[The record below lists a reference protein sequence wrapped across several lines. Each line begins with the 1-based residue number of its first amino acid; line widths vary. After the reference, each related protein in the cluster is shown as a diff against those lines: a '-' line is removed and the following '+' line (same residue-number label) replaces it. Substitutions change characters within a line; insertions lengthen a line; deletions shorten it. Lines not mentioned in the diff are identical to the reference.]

1 MDEYRRVTLHRNGRC
16 HFLMLATATVAFVS
30 VTGAA
35 RAQTTLPQ
43 VTVTAPEEQKKPAPH
58 KRAQRNPAPAPQPA
72 VTQAPAPSAADQL
85 TATNKAF
92 DAARDN
98 NLLPKTGANSFDF
111 SRTVIESL
119 PQGDNAPLDRV
130 LLQAPGVAQDSAASG
145 LLHIR
150 NEHANVQYRINGVQ
164 LPDGVSGFSQLFDTS
179 FIGSFSL
186 ITGALPA
193 QYGLHTA
200 ALVDIQTRD
209 SVFNNSGAISVYGG
223 SQQWISPSVEYGG
236 TSGKTQYFFTGRYT
250 ANDIGIENPLPS
262 YYPIHDYT
270 WQGRFFGY
278 TSTQIDEWSR
288 VSTIVGSSTIRFQI
302 PNVIG
307 AQVTGSPNPL
317 VVNGINTF
325 DSTQLN
331 EQQYERNHF
340 GVIAYQRSAGDVDMQ
355 LSYFTRYSSLHFVP
369 DPLGDLLLNG
379 VASDVFRS
387 SYVNGLQG
395 DAAYRLNEAH
405 TLRAGFT
412 ASGEQTQVLNSSA
425 VLGGGVDP
433 DTGIPFQT
441 DPSAPP
447 FTVTDET
454 GKFGGLAGVYIQD
467 EWRMTDQLTLNAGLR
482 FDQMWQ
488 FVDKNQVSPRVSL
501 VYKPWEST
509 AFHAGYARNFTPPE
523 QVIATPA
530 NIALF
535 NGTTAAPLNQQ
546 NSPVLPERSHVFD
559 AGVDQ
564 KVLRGLDVGVD
575 AYYKLATDLLDD
587 GQFGQALVLD
597 GFNYEKGR
605 NAGLELKTKYVEGN
619 FLAYGNLAWARQV
632 GTNIVSNQF
641 LFSQED
647 LDFIAH
653 NWIYTDHAQLLTMSA
668 GASYVWYGTKFSADL
683 IYGYGL
689 RTTVAT
695 PNDQHVP
702 TYTQVNLGVSREFP
716 GVNGKPATVRFDVVN
731 ALDSIYEIRNGSGVG
746 VFAPQFGP
754 RRGFFAG
761 VSQKF

>member
-1 MDEYRRVTLHRNGRC
+1 MDKYSRVTLRRGGGR
-16 HFLMLATATVAFVS
+16 HFLMMASATCAFAS
-30 VTGAA
+30 VTGAV

-43 VTVTAPEEQKKPAPH
+43 VTVTAPEEQKKPAPR
-58 KRAQRNPAPAPQPA
+58 KRAQRKPAPAPQPVA
-72 VTQAPAPSAADQL
+72 AQPAPAPSPADQL
-85 TATNKAF
+85 ATTNKSF

-98 NLLPKTGANSFDF
+98 NLLPKTGTNTFDF
-111 SRTVIESL
+111 SRAVIESL
-119 PQGDNAPLDRV
+119 PQGDNAPLDKV
-130 LLQAPGVAQDSAASG
+130 LLQAPGVTQDSAASG
-145 LLHIR
+145 LLHVR
-150 NEHANVQYRINGVQ
+150 NEHANVQYRINGIQ
-164 LPDGVSGFSQLFDTS
+164 IPDGVSGFSQIFDTR
-179 FIGSFSL
+179 FIGSFQL

-200 ALVDIQTRD
+200 GLVDIKTND
-209 SVFNNSGAISVYGG
+209 SAFNNSGTIGFYGG
-223 SQQWISPSVEYGG
+223 SQQWLSPYIEYGG
-236 TSGKTQYFFTGRYT
+236 TTGKTQYYFTGRYT

-288 VSTIVGSSTIRFQI
+288 VSTIVGSSTTRFQI
-302 PNVIG
+302 PDVIG
-307 AQVTGSPNPL
+307 APTNGFVI
-317 VVNGINTF
+317 NGISDF
-325 DSTQLN
+325 DSTHLN

-340 GVIAYQRSAGDVDMQ
+340 GVIAYQRSAGDVDLQ
-355 LSYFTRYSSLHFVP
+355 ASYFTRYSSLHFVP
-369 DPLGDLLLNG
+369 DTIGDLLING

-387 SYVNGLQG
+387 SYVNGVQL
-395 DAAYRLNEAH
+395 DSAYRLNEAH
-405 TLRAGFT
+405 TLRAGFVGQ
-412 ASGEQTQVLNSSA
+412 GEQTQVQDSSTVVA
-425 VLGGGVDP
+425 GGNDP
-433 DTGIPFQT
+433 DTGPFQT
-441 DPSAPP
+441 DPTAPP
-447 FTVTDET
+447 FNVNDET
-454 GKFGGLAGVYIQD
+454 AKFGGLFGVYLQD
-467 EWRMTDQLTLNAGLR
+467 EWRITNQLTLNAGVR

-488 FVDKNQVSPRVSL
+488 FVDANQVSPRASL
-501 VYKPWEST
+501 VYKPWEGT

-535 NGTTAAPLNQQ
+535 NGTSAAPLTQG

-597 GFNYEKGR
+597 GFNYAKGR
-605 NAGLELKTKYVEGN
+605 NAGIELKTKYQEGN

-632 GTNIVSNQF
+632 GTDIVSNQF
-641 LFSQED
+641 LFSQSD
-647 LDFIAH
+647 LDYIANH
-653 NWIYTDHAQLLTMSA
+653 WIYTDHTQLLTMSA

-689 RTTVAT
+689 RTTIDT
-695 PNDQHVP
+695 PNDAHVP
-702 TYTQVNLGVSREFP
+702 SYTQVNLGVSREFP
-716 GVNGKPATVRFDVVN
+716 GVDGKPATVRFDVVN
-731 ALDSIYEIRNGSGVG
+731 ALDSIYEIRDGSGIG

>member
-1 MDEYRRVTLHRNGRC
+1 MSSTA
-16 HFLMLATATVAFVS
+16 LALLAGIDLAS
-30 VTGAA
+30 
-35 RAQTTLPQ
+35 AQTTIPQ
-43 VTVTAPEEQKKPAPH
+43 VTVTAPDQQQKPAPR
-58 KRAQRNPAPAPQPA
+58 KRAQRRPAQAPQQA
-72 VTQAPAPSAADQL
+72 VTQAPAPSAAEQLATTNQRFDQ
-85 TATNKAF
+85 
-92 DAARDN
+92 ARDS
-98 NLLPKTGANSFDF
+98 NLLPKTGTNTFEF
-111 SRTVIESL
+111 SRAVIEAL
-119 PQGDNAPLDRV
+119 PQGNNAPLDKV
-130 LLQAPGVAQDSAASG
+130 LLQAPGVSQDSAASG
-145 LLHIR
+145 QIHVR
-150 NEHANVQYRINGVQ
+150 NEHANIQYRINGIQ
-164 LPDGVSGFSQLFDTS
+164 LPDGVAGFSQLFDTS

-200 ALVDIQTRD
+200 GLVDIKTRD
-209 SVFNNSGAISVYGG
+209 AAFNNSGAISVYGG

-236 TSGKTQYFFTGRYT
+236 TTGKTQYFFTGRYT

-278 TSTQIDEWSR
+278 TSTQLDEWSR
-288 VSTIVGSSTIRFQI
+288 VSTIVGSSTTRFQI

-307 AQVTGSPNPL
+307 ASPL
-317 VVNGINTF
+317 QGFSINGIDSF
-325 DSTQLN
+325 DSTRLN

-340 GVIAYQRSAGDVDMQ
+340 GVIAYQRSAGDVDLQ
-355 LSYFTRYSSLHFVP
+355 ASYFTRYSSLHFVP
-369 DPLGDLLLNG
+369 DTIGDLLING

-387 SYVNGLQG
+387 SYVNGVQA

-405 TLRAGFT
+405 TLRTGFT
-412 ASGEQTQVLNSSA
+412 ASGEQTQVQNSSTVVA
-425 VLGGGVDP
+425 GGNDP
-433 DTGIPFQT
+433 DTGPFQT
-441 DPSAPP
+441 DPTAPP
-447 FTVTDET
+447 FNVNDET
-454 GKFGGLAGVYIQD
+454 AKFGGLFGVYIQD
-467 EWRMTDQLTLNAGLR
+467 EWRLTNQLTLNAGLR

-488 FVDKNQVSPRVSL
+488 FVDKNQVSPRASL

-535 NGTTAAPLNQQ
+535 NGTSAAPNSPG
-546 NSPVLPERSHVFD
+546 NSPVLPERSDVFD
-559 AGVDQ
+559 VGVDQ

-575 AYYKLATDLLDD
+575 AYYKQAKDLLDD
-587 GQFGQALVLD
+587 GQFGQALVLS

-605 NAGLELKTKYVEGN
+605 NAGLEFKTKYQEGN
-619 FLAYGNLAWARQV
+619 FLAYGNVAWARQM

-641 LFSQED
+641 LFSQAD
-647 LDFIAH
+647 LDYIASH
-653 NWIYTDHAQLLTMSA
+653 YIYTDHTQLLTMSA
-668 GASYVWYGTKFSADL
+668 GMAYMWYGTKFSADL

-689 RTTVAT
+689 RTTVDT

-702 TYTQVNLGVSREFP
+702 TYTQVNLGASREFP
-716 GVNGKPATVRFDVVN
+716 GVDGKPATVRLDVVN

-761 VSQKF
+761 LSQKF

>member
-1 MDEYRRVTLHRNGRC
+1 MVRDFKNNARIMRGL
-16 HFLMLATATVAFVS
+16 LMSGSALASLAATDMA
-30 VTGAA
+30 T
-35 RAQTTLPQ
+35 AQTTIPQ
-43 VTVTAPEEQKKPAPH
+43 VTVTAPDQQQKPPPR
-58 KRAQRNPAPAPQPA
+58 KRVQRQPA
-72 VTQAPAPSAADQL
+72 TPAQPAAAQAPAPSAADQL
-85 TATNKAF
+85 TATNKTF
-92 DAARDN
+92 DQARDN
-98 NLLPKTGANSFDF
+98 NLLPKTGTNSFDF
-111 SRTVIESL
+111 SRAVIESL
-119 PQGDNAPLDRV
+119 PQGDNAPLDKV

-150 NEHANVQYRINGVQ
+150 NEHANVQYRVNGIQ
-164 LPDGVSGFSQLFDTS
+164 LPDGVTGFSQLFDTS
-179 FIGSFSL
+179 FIGNFSL

-200 ALVDIQTRD
+200 ALVDIKTRD
-209 SVFNNSGAISVYGG
+209 AAFNNSGAISVYGG
-223 SQQWISPSVEYGG
+223 SQQSISPSVEYGG
-236 TSGKTQYFFTGRYT
+236 TTGKTQYFFTGRYS
-250 ANDIGIENPLPS
+250 ASDIGIENPMQS

-278 TSTQIDEWSR
+278 TSTQLDEWSR
-288 VSTIVGSSTIRFQI
+288 VSTVVGSSTTRFQI

-307 AQVTGSPNPL
+307 AP
-317 VVNGINTF
+317 VNGFTINGTSAF

-369 DPLGDLLLNG
+369 DTLGDLLLNG

-395 DAAYRLNEAH
+395 DAAYRLNETH
-405 TLRAGFT
+405 TVRVGFT
-412 ASGEQTQVLNSSA
+412 GSGEQTQVQNSSTVVA
-425 VLGGGVDP
+425 VDNTGAQIDP
-433 DTGIPFQT
+433 T
-441 DPSAPP
+441 APP
-447 FTVTDET
+447 FNVNDET
-454 GKFGGLAGVYIQD
+454 AKFGGLAGVYVQD
-467 EWRMTDQLTLNAGLR
+467 EWRITSKLTLNTGLR

-488 FVDKNQVSPRVSL
+488 FVDKNQVSPRASL

-509 AFHAGYARNFTPPE
+509 AFHAGYARNFTPPD
-523 QVIATPA
+523 QVIATPT
-530 NIALF
+530 NLALF
-535 NGTTAAPLNQQ
+535 NGTSAAPSTSG

-564 KVLRGLDVGVD
+564 RVLRGLDIGVD
-575 AYYKLATDLLDD
+575 AYYKIATDLLDD

-605 NAGLELKTKYVEGN
+605 NAGIEFKTKYQEGN

-632 GTNIVSNQF
+632 GTNIVSNQN
-641 LFSQED
+641 LFSQSD
-647 LDFIAH
+647 LDYIASH
-653 NWIYTDHAQLLTMSA
+653 YIYTDHTQLLTMSA
-668 GASYVWYGTKFSADL
+668 GMAYTWLGTKFSADL

-689 RTTVAT
+689 RTTVDT

-702 TYTQVNLGVSREFP
+702 SYTQVNLGASREFP
-716 GVNGKPATVRFDVVN
+716 GVDGKPATVRFDIVN
-731 ALDSIYEIRNGSGVG
+731 ALDSIYEIRDGSGVG

-761 VSQKF
+761 LSQKF

>member
-1 MDEYRRVTLHRNGRC
+1 MVGSFKNIAKVQGL
-16 HFLMLATATVAFVS
+16 LMGGLAFAPLVVSEAALGQTVI
-30 VTGAA
+30 
-35 RAQTTLPQ
+35 PE
-43 VTVTAPEEQKKPAPH
+43 VTVTAPEQQKPAPR
-58 KRAQRNPAPAPQPA
+58 KRAQRPPAQAPQQAATP
-72 VTQAPAPSAADQL
+72 APAPSAAEQL
-85 TATNKAF
+85 AATNQRF
-92 DAARDN
+92 DQARDS
-98 NLLPKTGANSFDF
+98 NLLSKTGTSSFDF
-111 SRTVIESL
+111 SRAVIEAL
-119 PQGDNAPLDRV
+119 PQGNNAPLDKV
-130 LLQAPGVAQDSAASG
+130 LLQAPGVSQDSAASG
-145 LLHIR
+145 SFHVR
-150 NEHANVQYRINGVQ
+150 NEHANVQTRINGIL
-164 LPDGVSGFSQLFDTS
+164 LPDGVGGFGQLFDTS

-200 ALVDIQTRD
+200 GLLDIKTRD
-209 SVFNNSGAISVYGG
+209 AAFNNSGAVSVYGG

-236 TSGKTQYFFTGRYT
+236 TTGKTQYFFTGRYT

-278 TSTQIDEWSR
+278 TSTQLDEWSR
-288 VSTIVGSSTIRFQI
+288 VSTIVGSSTSRFQI

-307 AQVTGSPNPL
+307 APLFNAPNSFSI
-317 VVNGINTF
+317 NGISSF
-325 DSTQLN
+325 DSARLN

-355 LSYFTRYSSLHFVP
+355 VSYFTRYSSLHFVP
-369 DPLGDLLLNG
+369 DTLGDLLLNG

-405 TLRAGFT
+405 TVRVGFT
-412 ASGEQTQVLNSSA
+412 GSGEQTQVQNSST
-425 VLGGGVDP
+425 VVGFDP
-433 DTGIPFQT
+433 VAMVQT
-441 DPSAPP
+441 DPTAPP
-447 FTVTDET
+447 FNVNDET
-454 GKFGGLAGVYIQD
+454 AKFGGLFGVYIQD
-467 EWRMTDQLTLNAGLR
+467 EWRLTNQLTLNAGLR

-488 FVDKNQVSPRVSL
+488 FVDKNQVSPRASL
-501 VYKPWEST
+501 VYKPLEGT
-509 AFHAGYARNFTPPE
+509 AFHAAYARNFTPPE

-535 NGTTAAPLNQQ
+535 NGTSAVPNSSG
-546 NSPVLPERSHVFD
+546 NSPVLPERSDVFD
-559 AGVDQ
+559 VGVDQ

-575 AYYKLATDLLDD
+575 AYYKIATDLLDD

-597 GFNYEKGR
+597 GFNYAKGH
-605 NAGLELKTKYVEGN
+605 NAGLEFKTKYQEGN
-619 FLAYGNLAWARQV
+619 FLAYGNVAWARQV
-632 GTNIVSNQF
+632 GTQIVSNQF
-641 LFSQED
+641 LFSQAD
-647 LDFIAH
+647 LDYIASH
-653 NWIYTDHAQLLTMSA
+653 YIFTDHTQLLTMSA
-668 GASYVWYGTKFSADL
+668 GMAYTWLGTKFSADL

-689 RTTVAT
+689 RTTVDT

-702 TYTQVNLGVSREFP
+702 SYTQVNLGASREFP
-716 GVNGKPATVRFDVVN
+716 GVDGKPATVRFDVVN

-761 VSQKF
+761 LSQKF